1 MLERLRR
8 LLRFRSNLAAVAPV
22 AILAASCTE
31 RGVVDPAET
40 VDQWVLVSVA
50 GDPLPARTRAGDTTS
65 LIRSERL
72 VFLEDGSGA
81 LVSSYRTL
89 ASSGTP
95 MDRTGRSTFRW
106 RRNND
111 LVEIFLTCPPNAACI
126 VGPHI
131 RGSVDGNSVNV
142 VWVGTVL
149 RAPWQYARR

>member
-1 MLERLRR
+1 MLERLRKF
-8 LLRFRSNLAAVAPV
+8 LRFRWHLAAVAPM
-22 AILAASCTE
+22 ALLAASCTE
-31 RGVVDPAET
+31 RGVIDPAET

-65 LIRSERL
+65 LISSERL

-81 LVSSYRTL
+81 RVSSYRTG
-89 ASSGTP
+89 APAGAT

-106 RRNND
+106 KRNND
-111 LVEIFLTCPPNAACI
+111 LVEIFLTCPPNAACV
-126 VGPHI
+126 VGPHL